1 MLHLISI
8 RLAYVLVFLTLA
20 SCSAIKEKVSS
31 EPEGW
36 LEQQQQLQQFKV
48 WEVRGR
54 LGVQTEETGGS
65 ADLIWKQSNQDYS
78 IRLILPLGAG
88 SYLIEGNDQGA
99 VVRYP
104 NGQKR
109 QVSNID
115 NVFSSIL
122 GVSLPVSAIR
132 DWVRGLPARS
142 MTVETIQWND
152 QGLLD
157 TIKQSGWTVEMT
169 DYEGSELLLPHSVYL
184 SREDNEELDIRLVLR
199 QWLVDSN

>member
-1 MLHLISI
+1 MLRLISI
-8 RLAYVLVFLTLA
+8 RLAYTLMFLTLA
-20 SCSAIKEKVSS
+20 SCSVIKEKITS

-36 LEQQQQLQQFKV
+36 PEQQHKRQQIKV

-54 LGVQTEETGGS
+54 LGVQTEATGGS
-65 ADLIWKQSNQDYS
+65 VDLIWKQSNQDYS
-78 IRLILPLGAG
+78 IRLILPLGVG
-88 SYLIEGNDQGA
+88 SYLIQGNGQRA
-99 VVRYP
+99 VIRYP
-104 NGQKR
+104 DGRRR

-132 DWVRGLPARS
+132 DWIRGLPARS
-142 MTVETIQWND
+142 FSVEAIQWND

-157 TIKQSGWTVEMT
+157 TIKQSGWVVEMA
-169 DYEGSELLLPHSVYL
+169 DYAGNELLLPHSVYL

-199 QWLVDSN
+199 QWLVDS